1 MRLEE
6 EFSHLEIPRQ
16 GLRLRQLAIKD
27 PVELDIKDLG
37 LLVDPSLTKD
47 QGLHQLEDLRRIED
61 PVIAVEDLQVLKN
74 MDHLLEEV
82 IEEVPALDDKDRQ
95 LSLKVTELMVGG
107 QLMTTTLKLTTVIKD
122 LMVAANKAALV
133 ITIL

>member
-6 EFSHLEIPRQ
+6 EFSLLEIRRQ
-16 GLRLRQLAIKD
+16 DLRLRQLDIKD

-37 LLVDPSLTKD
+37 LQVDPSLIKD

-61 PVIAVEDLQVLKN
+61 PVIAVEDLQVLKS

-82 IEEVPALDDKDRQ
+82 IEEVPALDDKD
-95 LSLKVTELMVGG
+95 
-107 QLMTTTLKLTTVIKD
+107 
-122 LMVAANKAALV
+122 
-133 ITIL
+133 

>member
-37 LLVDPSLTKD
+37 LQVDPSLTKD
-47 QGLHQLEDLRRIED
+47 QELHQLEDLRRIED
-61 PVIAVEDLQVLKN
+61 PVIAVEDLQVLKS

-95 LSLKVTELMVGG
+95 LSLKVTELMVDG

-133 ITIL
+133 INIL